1 MLKYCLRENL
11 HTAKTDDYMAQVTD
25 SQVFTL
31 DDIIDRMVKRGTTV
45 TRTDLAALMQLYTQ
59 ECTYIVEEGGTLN
72 PPLINTV
79 FSISGVFD
87 GADDSFDAKR
97 HSVNLNINAG
107 TALKEALTKVKA
119 SKVESVSTDPYIT
132 SVTDKLNGSTNT
144 IKIGSVME
152 ILGSR
157 LKFDPKDEEQGV
169 FAVSGTTA
177 VRCASVIENKPA
189 RLIVILDASVPA
201 GDFTLE
207 VRTKLTSDGSKKSK
221 TLKKGYYHKNLKATV

>member
-11 HTAKTDDYMAQVTD
+11 LTAKPDDYMAQVTD

-31 DDIIDRMVKRGTTV
+31 EDVIDRMVKRGTTV

-72 PPLINTV
+72 TSLINTS

-87 GADDSFDAKR
+87 GADDSFDGKR

-107 TALKEALTKVKA
+107 TALKDALTKVKA
-119 SKVESVSTDPYIT
+119 SKAETVSTDPFIT
-132 SVTDKLNGSTNT
+132 AVTDKLNGTT
-144 IKIGSVME
+144 DTVKIGSVME
-152 ILGSR
+152 IIGSR
-157 LKFDPKDEEQGV
+157 LKFDPTDEEQGV

-189 RLIVILDASVPA
+189 RLIVILDATVPA

-221 TLKKGYYHKNLKATV
+221 ILKKGYYHKTLKAVV

>member
-11 HTAKTDDYMAQVTD
+11 LTAKPDDYMAQVTD

-72 PPLINTV
+72 TPLINTV

-132 SVTDKLNGSTNT
+132 SVTDKLNGTSDT

-152 ILGSR
+152 IIGSR

-189 RLIVILDASVPA
+189 RLIVLLDASVPA

-221 TLKKGYYHKNLKATV
+221 TLKKGYYHKTLKAVV

>member
-11 HTAKTDDYMAQVTD
+11 LTAKPDDYMAQVTD

-31 DDIIDRMVKRGTTV
+31 DDIVDRMVKRGTTV

-72 PPLINTV
+72 TPLINTS

-87 GADDSFDAKR
+87 GADDSFDGKR

-107 TALKEALTKVKA
+107 TALKEVLAKVKA
-119 SKVESVSTDPYIT
+119 SKVETASTDPYIT
-132 SVTDKLNGSTNT
+132 AVTDKLNGTTNT

-152 ILGSR
+152 IIGSR
-157 LKFDPKDEEQGV
+157 LKFDAKDAEQGV
-169 FAVSGTTA
+169 FAVAGTKT
-177 VRCASVIENKPA
+177 VRCASVVENKPA
-189 RLIVILDASVPA
+189 RIIVILDPAVKA

-207 VRTKLTSDGSKKSK
+207 VRTKLTGNGSQKSKKI
-221 TLKKGYYHKNLKATV
+221 KKGCYHKSLKAVT

>member
-11 HTAKTDDYMAQVTD
+11 LTAKPDDYMAQVTD

-31 DDIIDRMVKRGTTV
+31 DDIVDRMVKRGTTV

-72 PPLINTV
+72 TPLINTS

-87 GADDSFDAKR
+87 GADDSFDGKR

-107 TALKEALTKVKA
+107 TALKEALTKTRA
-119 SKVESVSTDPYIT
+119 EKVETVSTDPYIT
-132 SVTDKLNGSTNT
+132 AVTDKLNGTTDT

-157 LKFDPKDEEQGV
+157 LKFDAKDEEQGV
-169 FAVSGTTA
+169 FAVSGTKT
-177 VRCASVIENKPA
+177 VRCASVVENKPA
-189 RLIVILDASVPA
+189 RLIVILDPTVKA

-207 VRTKLTSDGSKKSK
+207 VRTKMDGNGVRKLK
-221 TLKKGYYHKNLKATV
+221 TLKKGYYHKTLKAVV

>member
-11 HTAKTDDYMAQVTD
+11 LTAKTDDYMAQVTD

-72 PPLINTV
+72 TPLINTA
-79 FSISGVFD
+79 FSISGVFE
-87 GADDSFDAKR
+87 GADDSFDGKR
-97 HSVNLNINAG
+97 HSLNLNINAG

-119 SKVESVSTDPYIT
+119 SKVETASTDPYIT
-132 SVTDKLNGSTNT
+132 AVTDKLNGSTDT

-157 LKFDPKDEEQGV
+157 LKFDPADEEQGV

>member
-11 HTAKTDDYMAQVTD
+11 LTAKPDDYMAQITD

-72 PPLINTV
+72 TPLINTA

-87 GADDSFDAKR
+87 GADDSFDGKR
-97 HSVNLNINAG
+97 HSVNLNINSG
-107 TALKEALTKVKA
+107 TALKDALTKVKA
-119 SKVESVSTDPYIT
+119 SKAETVSTDPFIT
-132 SVTDKLNGSTNT
+132 AVTDKLNGTT
-144 IKIGSVME
+144 DTVKTGSVME

-157 LKFDPKDEEQGV
+157 LKFDAKDEEQGV
-169 FAVSGTTA
+169 FAVSGTTV
-177 VRCASVIENKPA
+177 VRCASVVENKPA
-189 RLIVILDASVPA
+189 RLIVLLDASVPA

-207 VRTKLTSDGSKKSK
+207 VRTKLTGNGSQKSK
-221 TLKKGYYHKNLKATV
+221 TIKKGYYHKGLKAVT